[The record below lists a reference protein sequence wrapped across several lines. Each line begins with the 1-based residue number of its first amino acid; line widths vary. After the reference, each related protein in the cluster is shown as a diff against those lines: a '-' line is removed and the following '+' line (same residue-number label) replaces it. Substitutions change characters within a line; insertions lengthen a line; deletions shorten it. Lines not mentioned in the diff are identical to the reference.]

1 MSRVQFPAVPGG
13 SSARGTFAEI
23 ENGPLKY
30 QHNNAL
36 IAVCG
41 GFFVYLLVPKGM
53 KRRLCSAYPRR
64 FARTEANK
72 LPATQDVSTTIRT
85 ILPFAK
91 NALKDTRLAWEADK
105 ACMTTSPSEANSN
118 VFLKYEYGK
127 ECLLASQF
135 LYHSEST
142 SRTGIKSSRRSSG
155 ECSSMHSSPAR
166 LFSNNKPRNY
176 GSTNVTDV
184 QLLVSSSGQNALDQ
198 STNNSMSQSDTYGVN
213 NSKKLLVLISRG
225 CLDEAKESQQA
236 EALDLLR
243 IRKVPFEVIDGMDPI
258 QRARYVRLRI
268 SCRQLLQTPGCILF
282 LTVLTAPYLQILKA
296 TRTL

>member
-13 SSARGTFAEI
+13 SSDRGTFAEI
-23 ENGPLKY
+23 ENVTLTY

-41 GFFVYLLVPKGM
+41 SFFVYLLVPKGM
-53 KRRLCSAYPRR
+53 KRRLCNAYPRR
-64 FARTEANK
+64 FTRSGNK
-72 LPATQDVSTTIRT
+72 KVTSTQDVSTKIRT

-91 NALKDTRLAWEADK
+91 NALKDTKRAWDVDK
-105 ACMTTSPSEANSN
+105 ACMTNSPSEANSN

-142 SRTGIKSSRRSSG
+142 RRTALKPSRPSSG
-155 ECSSMHSSPAR
+155 ECSSMHSSPETR

-176 GSTNVTDV
+176 GTTNVTDV
-184 QLLVSSSGQNALDQ
+184 QFFGPLSGRSPLDQ
-198 STNNSMSQSDTYGVN
+198 STNDSMSQSDTYGVN
-213 NSKKLLVLISRG
+213 YSKKLLVLISRG
-225 CLDEAKESQQA
+225 CLDEAKESQQL

-243 IRKVPFEVIDGMDPI
+243 SRKVPFEVVDAMDPM
-258 QRARYVRLRI
+258 QRARYVSLIILR
-268 SCRQLLQTPGCILF
+268 R
-282 LTVLTAPYLQILKA
+282 
-296 TRTL
+296 